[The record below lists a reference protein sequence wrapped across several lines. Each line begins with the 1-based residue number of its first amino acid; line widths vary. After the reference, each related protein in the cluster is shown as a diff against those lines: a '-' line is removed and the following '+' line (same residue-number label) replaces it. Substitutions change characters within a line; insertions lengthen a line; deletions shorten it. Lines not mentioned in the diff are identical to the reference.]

1 MKKQFN
7 LFIYTVLFLLTAG
20 LVTSC
25 NEEETIPDVPVEE
38 QGYTVALQVIGSNDE
53 AADYLVQTEN
63 LDEGII
69 TAAGQGIEQ
78 TGWRYFTHV
87 DNSVFSIGYYAD
99 NNCIGYQLNEEGEL
113 EEYGRFVFEKTL
125 DCMAPADENTL
136 LAMEVPRSGEN
147 KRVLHVIDV
156 ESVSVER
163 KVETDIYKPEG
174 DTLVKWPTGMVVSGD
189 KLFVSFYPLS
199 PSGNFSTPSVDSAQ
213 VAVFSYPELEFEKAI
228 YDNRTSPV
236 GVYGNATGLLEAGNG
251 DLYTFSSSSLAAGF
265 TKQTRPSGIL
275 RIKNGSTEFDP
286 NYFLNIE
293 EATNGGKI
301 VYFSYAGN
309 GKAVA
314 RIVTDD
320 SALWGAFSPN
330 NPICKLVIIDLNAA
344 TVTDVPDVPAHGAQY
359 ATPALVENGKVFMSI
374 TTATDAH
381 IYEIDPITA
390 TAEKGAAID
399 GLEAKGIFNLN

>member
-1 MKKQFN
+1 
-7 LFIYTVLFLLTAG
+7 
-20 LVTSC
+20 
-25 NEEETIPDVPVEE
+25 
-38 QGYTVALQVIGSNDE
+38 
-53 AADYLVQTEN
+53 
-63 LDEGII
+63 
-69 TAAGQGIEQ
+69 
-78 TGWRYFTHV
+78 
-87 DNSVFSIGYYAD
+87 
-99 NNCIGYQLNEEGEL
+99 
-113 EEYGRFVFEKTL
+113 
-125 DCMAPADENTL
+125 
-136 LAMEVPRSGEN
+136 
-147 KRVLHVIDV
+147 
-156 ESVSVER
+156 
-163 KVETDIYKPEG
+163 
-174 DTLVKWPTGMVVSGD
+174 MVVSGD
-189 KLFVSFYPLS
+189 KLFVSFYPVS
-199 PSGNFSTPSVDSAQ
+199 ASGDFSTPSVDSAQ

-275 RIKNGSTEFDP
+275 RIKSGSTEFDP

-359 ATPALVENGKVFMSI
+359 ATPALVENGKVYMSI
-374 TTATDAH
+374 STATDAH
-381 IYEIDPITA
+381 VYEIDPATA